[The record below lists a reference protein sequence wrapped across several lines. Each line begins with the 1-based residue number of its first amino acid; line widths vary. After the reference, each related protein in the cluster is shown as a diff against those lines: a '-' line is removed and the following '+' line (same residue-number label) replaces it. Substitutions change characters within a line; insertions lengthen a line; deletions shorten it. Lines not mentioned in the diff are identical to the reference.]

1 MQNADFVIIGSGSAG
16 AAMAYRLSE
25 DGKHTVIVLEFG
37 GSDIGPFVQMPSALA
52 YPMNMERYNWGYMT
66 EPEPHL
72 NNRRMIAPRGRCSDG
87 GRCPS
92 RCGAWPLAAARSKQA
107 RWYCRLSVAPRPIW
121 LCLGMRASQPVPT
134 RCT

>member
-1 MQNADFVIIGSGSAG
+1 MNQADFIIIGSGSAG
-16 AAMAYRLSE
+16 SALAYRLSE

-72 NNRRMIAPRGRCSDG
+72 NGRRLNCPRGSGKIKESKGGLVLRVCCSSCLYI
-87 GRCPS
+87 RKAANPS
-92 RCGAWPLAAARSKQA
+92 ASAAK
-107 RWYCRLSVAPRPIW
+107 
-121 LCLGMRASQPVPT
+121 
-134 RCT
+134 